1 MMLSFESVCIY
12 CPATARLKIS
22 LNLDYTLRIRRAP
35 RSKMPIGRTLAAIS
49 EISKTL
55 KTTEKSINCS
65 LERLLLSAEVL
76 IRGRL

>member
-1 MMLSFESVCIY
+1 
-12 CPATARLKIS
+12 
-22 LNLDYTLRIRRAP
+22 
-35 RSKMPIGRTLAAIS
+35 MPIGRTLAAIS